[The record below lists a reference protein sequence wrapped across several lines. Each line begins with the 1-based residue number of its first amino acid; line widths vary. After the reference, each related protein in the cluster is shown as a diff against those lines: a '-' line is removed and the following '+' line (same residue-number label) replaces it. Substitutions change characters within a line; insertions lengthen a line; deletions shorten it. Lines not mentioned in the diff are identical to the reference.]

1 MVPTCHAVLT
11 NHLIRE
17 PMQFLFEV
25 VTIVGECK
33 CEKYRDKCASLIG
46 CLIAV
51 RLNNVMPSSEGV
63 KSLFDMDKAPQ

>member
-1 MVPTCHAVLT
+1 
-11 NHLIRE
+11 
-17 PMQFLFEV
+17 MQFLFEV